1 MITNSVTVAGRL
13 AGRQVHSESSAQP
26 AESVVLAQP
35 CAAPVE
41 QVGAVLSPRPP
52 SSFRTPALVGHGT
65 FPWELLEKTVPF
77 VQIKVSKS
85 FFPET
90 PSCAG
95 ARESLCTSVW
105 CSGLWALLPGGC
117 HCALVKGAEDGKEG
131 RDSGHG
137 SPVLGKRP
145 RWGSQEQFDQ
155 LAVPYAPKGN
165 VAGLSS

>member
-1 MITNSVTVAGRL
+1 M
-13 AGRQVHSESSAQP
+13 
-26 AESVVLAQP
+26 
-35 CAAPVE
+35 
-41 QVGAVLSPRPP
+41 LSPRPP

-77 VQIKVSKS
+77 VQIKASKS
-85 FFPET
+85 FFLET
-90 PSCAG
+90 PSCTA
-95 ARESLCTSVW
+95 ARESLCASVW
-105 CSGLWALLPGGC
+105 CLGLWALLPGGR

-145 RWGSQEQFDQ
+145 RWASQEQFDQ